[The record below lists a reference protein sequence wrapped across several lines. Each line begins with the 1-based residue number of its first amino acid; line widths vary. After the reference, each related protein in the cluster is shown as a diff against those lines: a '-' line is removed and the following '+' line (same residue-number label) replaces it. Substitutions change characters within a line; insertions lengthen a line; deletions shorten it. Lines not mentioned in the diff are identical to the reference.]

1 MSEIL
6 SCIENARPRLQSG
19 TGFGERR
26 GVFVGHACEHVSCPT
41 ILRGGHSAA
50 KTERAKRI
58 NGRVQMRESEL
69 RRTVADAVSR
79 AFNVSITVA
88 LMSVHDEFGFGGQR
102 LRRLLRKMNSMTQQ
116 LNDGSISFSDMQGA
130 LEDDNIIVGF
140 TSDDVKGVLR

>member
-1 MSEIL
+1 M
-6 SCIENARPRLQSG
+6 
-19 TGFGERR
+19 
-26 GVFVGHACEHVSCPT
+26 
-41 ILRGGHSAA
+41 
-50 KTERAKRI
+50 AKRL

>member
-1 MSEIL
+1 M
-6 SCIENARPRLQSG
+6 
-19 TGFGERR
+19 
-26 GVFVGHACEHVSCPT
+26 
-41 ILRGGHSAA
+41 
-50 KTERAKRI
+50 AKRI

-88 LMSVHDEFGFGGQR
+88 LMSVHDEFGFGCQR
-102 LRRLLRKMNSMTQQ
+102 LHRFLRKMNSMTQQ
-116 LNDGSISFSDMQGA
+116 LNDGSISFEDMKGA